1 MRLGAACAA
10 GVEEREEM
18 INPSDL
24 GEIPDKP
31 MLCTQG
37 LASKESVPSIILADN
52 GGDDTATGS
61 SKMSSTPRS
70 QGSSACDGPLAD
82 TEQVPEGVHSGD
94 AYDPRWLSFA
104 GEYKM
109 HEESQSG
116 DGTMV
121 NVGLNLSGS
130 LQCSLCV
137 QQFTDRNALNVHT
150 KFFHG
155 EEQHDWL
162 CYPSA

>member
-1 MRLGAACAA
+1 
-10 GVEEREEM
+10 V
-18 INPSDL
+18 
-24 GEIPDKP
+24 
-31 MLCTQG
+31 
-37 LASKESVPSIILADN
+37 
-52 GGDDTATGS
+52 
-61 SKMSSTPRS
+61 SSTPRS
-70 QGSSACDGPLAD
+70 QGSSAFDGPLAY
-82 TEQVPEGVHSGD
+82 TEQLPEDVHSGD
-94 AYDPRWLSFA
+94 GYDPRWLAFA
-104 GEYKM
+104 GKYKM

-137 QQFTDRNALNVHT
+137 QQFTDPNALNVHK

-155 EEQHDWL
+155 VEQHDWL